1 MNPQLG
7 AALQNPQMRSM
18 LTNPN
23 FLRQMSDPATLQV
36 QHNTVNYSTLHKL
49 PPFFC
54 FLFNT
59 VIRTNQS
66 YYDNNHLPLRITNN
80 EILPAII
87 NCFCCASNCLSPN
100 HITSSPLLFYLLLYF
115 CCSHFSCSPLISLF
129 NESCH
134 LLSVSS
140 SPLLIFFPL
149 LSSPFPSSSH
159 LFSSSISS
167 TECVAARSKQT
178 RWSPSP
184 QLWNDPRDGP

>member
-59 VIRTNQS
+59 VIRTNQA

-87 NCFCCASNCLSPN
+87 NCFCCASNLLFPKSYHLITPPLLLTSLLLLFSFFLQSSHLSFQWILPSS
-100 HITSSPLLFYLLLYF
+100 IRFLLTPSYLLSSPLLSFPVIFSPLLLLYLLHRV
-115 CCSHFSCSPLISLF
+115 CCSSLKTDQ
-129 NESCH
+129 
-134 LLSVSS
+134 VV
-140 SPLLIFFPL
+140 P
-149 LSSPFPSSSH
+149 
-159 LFSSSISS
+159 
-167 TECVAARSKQT
+167 
-178 RWSPSP
+178 
-184 QLWNDPRDGP
+184 